1 MKGLILGVLLSGAYV
16 LGMVALF
23 STDYAKQNDF
33 LFVEQK
39 NVVPTAPVHT
49 GFGTLVKLHDA
60 TPAAANDTHDLP

>member
-23 STDYAKQNDF
+23 STDYAKKNDF
-33 LFVEQK
+33 LFAEKKQEVH
-39 NVVPTAPVHT
+39 NAPVHT
-49 GFGTLVKLHDA
+49 GFGTLVKLQDA